1 MSYSI
6 VALDRATGH
15 FGVAA
20 ATFHMAIGS
29 LVPHARA
36 GVGAVA
42 TQATTNPFY
51 GPRGLDLLADGRP
64 AVVVVRTLVEA
75 DEGRDHRQVHVIDRQ
90 GCTAGWTGRET
101 EAVTGHHAEEGFSV
115 AGNKLANEG
124 VLDAMAQAYRDNAG
138 LAFADRLLA
147 VLVAG
152 EEAGG
157 DKRGRQSASILVMG
171 PEDYPLVDFRV
182 DNHAEPLVEL
192 RKMLDLSAGD
202 HYRSF
207 RAQLP
212 TRDNPFNF

>member
-64 AVVVVRTLVEA
+64 AEVVVPTLVEA

-90 GCTAGWTGRET
+90 GRTAGWTGRET
-101 EAVTGHHAEEGFSV
+101 EAVTGHRAEDGFSV
-115 AGNKLANEG
+115 AGNKLANER
-124 VLDAMAQAYRDNAG
+124 VLGAMAQAYRGNAG
-138 LAFADRLLA
+138 LTFADRLLA

-152 EEAGG
+152 EAAGG
-157 DKRGRQSASILVMG
+157 DKRGRQSASLLVVG
-171 PEDYPLVDFRV
+171 TEDYPLVDFRV
-182 DNHAEPLVEL
+182 DNHAAPLVEL